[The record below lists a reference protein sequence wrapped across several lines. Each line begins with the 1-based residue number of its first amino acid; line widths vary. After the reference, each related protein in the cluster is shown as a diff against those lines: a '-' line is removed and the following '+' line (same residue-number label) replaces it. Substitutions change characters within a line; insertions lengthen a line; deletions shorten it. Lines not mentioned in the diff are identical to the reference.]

1 VKSAVET
8 VSPTRAKL
16 TVEVQFEEL
25 KPSLDQAYKKIAA
38 QVNVPGF
45 RRGKV
50 PPMIIDRQIGRS
62 YVLDEAV
69 NNAIPKF
76 YVEALE
82 ENQLDPLRQPEI
94 EVTKFEDNE
103 VLEFVAEVDVRP
115 ELTLPQFDSL
125 EAEVE
130 VLEVSDEDVEAQVEA
145 LRERFG
151 SLSPV
156 ERVANDGD
164 FVTIDLRA
172 TQNDE
177 VVEGAEVA
185 GMSYQVGRGGML
197 DGLDEALQGMAA
209 GDSKIFDSELV
220 GGDLVGEPV
229 QVDVM
234 VQSVSEQVLPEF
246 DDDFAQL
253 ASEFDTAA
261 ELKADVRE
269 RLTRVKRIEQASAAR
284 DAVLEILIDQV
295 EVPLPEDLVTEELNG
310 RRANAEQQLA
320 QAGMTLTAYL
330 EAEGQTVE
338 EYEADLERQVQRAVS
353 AQFILDEVAKT
364 EKIGVE
370 QAELTQFML
379 RRAQQTGEEPQ
390 AFVNHMVEHN
400 HIPELVG
407 EIRRGK
413 ALAQIVENAT
423 VKDTAGSVVELATL
437 QPDGTYADPTVELAD
452 A

>member
-1 VKSAVET
+1 
-8 VSPTRAKL
+8 
-16 TVEVQFEEL
+16 
-25 KPSLDQAYKKIAA
+25 
-38 QVNVPGF
+38 
-45 RRGKV
+45 
-50 PPMIIDRQIGRS
+50 
-62 YVLDEAV
+62 
-69 NNAIPKF
+69 
-76 YVEALE
+76 
-82 ENQLDPLRQPEI
+82 
-94 EVTKFEDNE
+94 
-103 VLEFVAEVDVRP
+103 
-115 ELTLPQFDSL
+115 
-125 EAEVE
+125 
-130 VLEVSDEDVEAQVEA
+130 
-145 LRERFG
+145 
-151 SLSPV
+151 
-156 ERVANDGD
+156 
-164 FVTIDLRA
+164 LRA

-320 QAGMTLTAYL
+320 QAGTTLTAYL